1 MKTRL
6 ISAAIAIAIIVP
18 LLIIGG
24 KVFNLAVGLL
34 AVLAYKEIVD
44 LKVSHN
50 KLPVIVQIIGLI
62 DLLLIVFTS
71 VNSADV
77 STIIRKGK
85 YGHLETIGLGS
96 TQTVLR
102 VREVEY
108 VNDTKLKFASGYKIT
123 LAPSSSI
130 SARTQ
135 DDSMC
140 IPMAIYGINL

>member
-1 MKTRL
+1 MPKIQAEYEDSSMK
-6 ISAAIAIAIIVP
+6 
-18 LLIIGG
+18 LLWTNTGSSTTFLSQD
-24 KVFNLAVGLL
+24 VTLNSND
-34 AVLAYKEIVD
+34 Y
-44 LKVSHN
+44 
-50 KLPVIVQIIGLI
+50 

-85 YGHLETIGLGS
+85 YGHLETIGVGS

-102 VREVEY
+102 VREVDY
-108 VNDTKLKFASGYKIT
+108 VNATKLKFGSGYKIT

-135 DDSMC
+135 DDAMC
-140 IPMAIYGINL
+140 IPMAIYGIKL